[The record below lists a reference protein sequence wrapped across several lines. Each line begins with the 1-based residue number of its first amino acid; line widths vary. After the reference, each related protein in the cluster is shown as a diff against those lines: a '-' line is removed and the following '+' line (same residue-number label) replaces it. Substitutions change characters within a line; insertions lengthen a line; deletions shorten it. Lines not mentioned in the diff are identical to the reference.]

1 MKMKFPQI
9 KTIQVPIFLIK
20 KLLTVKSLY
29 SYSLTSQCLRMKLK
43 NLLLFL
49 FFLFAISGI
58 NAQDFH
64 YSQYNLSPL
73 TLNPAKAGSFKG
85 TVRLGG
91 IYRDQWGSVL
101 QNQYRTPS
109 FYVDAPVY
117 RGIGKKDWIGVGAH
131 FLNDQ
136 SGTYGYTQ
144 TNLGAAISY
153 HLALDAMRKNV
164 LTFGFQA
171 SQNQRR
177 VDVANLRFYNQY
189 VDGAWTPATE
199 NVQENVQFTD
209 YAAGIDFR
217 ARPSAKLSWNVGFS
231 AFHLLE
237 PTESNN
243 GTATAIIPRRLVGY
257 AGATASLTPEW
268 QLTPQVFYTN
278 QGGSSEIIAQAIAGY
293 KLGASKD
300 FLLNMGLGYRVGDA
314 AMLIVGMEFKNLV
327 VGASY
332 DFNVSGLSTY
342 SNYQGGFEVGL
353 GYIIRIPKT
362 PNIPPVIFNP
372 RF

>member
-1 MKMKFPQI
+1 
-9 KTIQVPIFLIK
+9 
-20 KLLTVKSLY
+20 
-29 SYSLTSQCLRMKLK
+29 MKLK
-43 NLLLFL
+43 NLLLLL
-49 FFLFAISGI
+49 FFLFAILGV

-109 FYVDAPVY
+109 FYVDAPVF
-117 RGIGKKDWIGVGAH
+117 RGIGKKDWIGVGAY

-136 SGTYGYTQ
+136 SGSYSYNQ
-144 TNLGAAISY
+144 TSIGGALAY
-153 HLALDAMRKNV
+153 HLALDQMRKNV

-171 SQNQRR
+171 SNNQRR
-177 VDVANLRFYNQY
+177 VDQTKLRFANQY
-189 VDGAWTPATE
+189 VVGSLGNQWNTLTE
-199 NVQENVQFTD
+199 TLQDDVSFMD

-217 ARPSAKLSWNVGFS
+217 SKPSSTFSWNVGAS

-237 PTESNN
+237 PAESNN
-243 GTATAIIPRRLVGY
+243 GTTTAVVPRRFVGH
-257 AGATASLTPEW
+257 ASATFAMGTNW
-268 QLTPQVFYTN
+268 HLTPQVFYT
-278 QGGSSEIIAQAIAGY
+278 QQSGATEIIGQAIAGY
-293 KLGASKD
+293 KLGTNKD
-300 FLLNMGLGYRVGDA
+300 ILLNMGLGWRYGDA
-314 AMLIVGMEFKNLV
+314 AMALVGLEFKNFV
-327 VGASY
+327 VGVAY
-332 DFNVSGLSTY
+332 DVNVSDLNTY
-342 SNYQGGFEVGL
+342 SQNQGGFEVGA
-353 GYIIRIPKT
+353 GYIFRMPKT